1 MIGREN
7 TAMTPDAIQTAADI
21 LADLRIRAEGRDSQL
36 EDLPAACRPE
46 SLDKA
51 YAIQEA
57 LRPRLKARGLG
68 APSGWKIGCTTPV
81 MQSYLKIDH
90 PCAGTLYRATTHREK
105 ATLAASD
112 FFQLGLECEIA
123 VRLSADLGADEGD
136 RTRERVAAAVGG
148 VMASVEIVD
157 HRFRDFAAVAT
168 PSLVADD
175 FFSAGCVLGA
185 ERPPEEL
192 GDLAA
197 LTGGFR
203 IDGAAPTETG
213 TGAAILGHPL
223 NALAW
228 LAEHVAAR
236 GGRLRAGAVVSLGSV
251 VKTIYPTVGTRIE
264 AGFDR
269 LPPVTLEIG

>member
-1 MIGREN
+1 
-7 TAMTPDAIQTAADI
+7 MTPDAIQTAAEI
-21 LADLRIRAEGRDSQL
+21 LADLRIRAEGANAQL
-36 EDLPAACRPE
+36 DDLPEDRRPQ
-46 SLDKA
+46 SLDEA
-51 YAIQEA
+51 YAVQEA
-57 LRPRLKARGLG
+57 LRPLLEPRGLG

-81 MQSYLKIDH
+81 MQSYLKIAH
-90 PCAGTLYRATTHREK
+90 PCAGTLYRATTYRDR
-105 ATLAASD
+105 AALRASD

-123 VRLSADLGADEGD
+123 VRLSAALGAQEGGQ
-136 RTRERVAAAVGG
+136 TRENLAAAVGG
-148 VMASVEIVD
+148 VMTSVEIVD

-185 ERPPEEL
+185 ERPLEEL

-197 LTGGFR
+197 LSGGFG
-203 IDGAAPTETG
+203 IDGAPPAERG

-228 LAEHVAAR
+228 LAGHAAAR
-236 GGRLRAGAVVSLGSV
+236 GGQLRAGAVVSLGSV
-251 VKTIYPTVGTRIE
+251 VKTIYPAVGTRIE